1 MQELLAHPVSECS
14 VTHCSCLFVSD
25 LPRGL
30 WLGRVQPGLSRR
42 WPHQHSEWWPLQ
54 SAPVCASVSSSL
66 TCTHTHTCTSA
77 HVHTRHTHTHTHTHH
92 THTTHTHTTQTQV
105 FTPEAMLEY
114 LQMFNFLW
122 RAKRMEFT
130 LARLWTNQSADFK
143 LLQSIQGSCDCVDLR
158 SCNTMNLIGC
168 SLSLP

>member
-1 MQELLAHPVSECS
+1 MAQSLCVHCTMRELLAHPVSECS
-14 VTHCSCLFVSD
+14 VTHCSFLFVSD

-30 WLGRVQPGLSRR
+30 WLGRVQPGLSCRR
-42 WPHQHSEWWPLQ
+42 PHQHSEWWPLY
-54 SAPVCASVSSSL
+54 SAPVCASVTFL
-66 TCTHTHTCTSA
+66 
-77 HVHTRHTHTHTHTHH
+77 THTHTHT
-92 THTTHTHTTQTQV
+92 TH
-105 FTPEAMLEY
+105 M
-114 LQMFNFLW
+114 QMFNFLW

-143 LLQSIQGSCDCVDLR
+143 LLQSIQGVHDCVDLR